1 MLQQIVKKSIN
12 IHSVMYVKWVIKK
25 WVMNL
30 EVVLKDFLESVQ
42 YNLIE
47 RKSKLPYLK
56 VVNWEFVLSK
66 TSEKCN

>member
-1 MLQQIVKKSIN
+1 
-12 IHSVMYVKWVIKK
+12 MYVKWVIKK